1 MQTATR
7 LMCDRSLGTDLLM
20 SKTGVSIAGMS
31 ETHTPDLLRG
41 ISLESLRGFEV
52 AARLLNYTRAA
63 EELHVTQSAVSRE
76 IRALEDRIGTRLF
89 ERVKGVL
96 RLSGP
101 GITLYN
107 ELQPSLA
114 TIRGALERASSGGQ
128 GRTLVVSIH
137 RPLGVEWLPQI
148 LPKFLNK
155 YPDINVSV
163 LLQSRTSITTDWRV
177 VLEPE
182 ESDVDLSIRLLPKTV
197 GDGKLYMLL
206 PEYVFPCCIKS
217 LANSRS
223 RRIRKVAD
231 LAHHRLI
238 EHDDGMPGLERLDA
252 NWKRWFQAA
261 SVPAVLPQQWVR
273 MSEWAQIAALGRSGG
288 GVFMGR
294 TPLVSQYLKDGS
306 LTCPLKEVILSTRA
320 YYLVNRSNAEP
331 SEDAVALSTWLIDEA
346 KAEWEFEQQWL
357 ATKKV
362 ATLNPNQPAL
372 IDGSGLT
379 GVRTE
384 KGAIRHRSKA

>member
-1 MQTATR
+1 
-7 LMCDRSLGTDLLM
+7 M
-20 SKTGVSIAGMS
+20 SKAGVSIAGMR

-41 ISLESLRGFEV
+41 VSLESLRGFEV

-76 IRALEDRIGTRLF
+76 IQTLEDRIGTRLF
-89 ERVKGVL
+89 ERVKGAL
-96 RLSGP
+96 RLTGP
-101 GITLYN
+101 GVTLFN
-107 ELQPSLA
+107 ELQQSLA
-114 TIRGALERASSGGQ
+114 TIRSALERASSGGQ

-155 YPDINVSV
+155 NPDINVSV

-182 ESDVDLSIRLLPKTV
+182 ESDVDLSIRLLPKAV
-197 GDGKLYMLL
+197 GDGKLHMLL
-206 PEYVFPCCIKS
+206 PEYVFPCCSKS
-217 LANSRS
+217 VANSRS
-223 RRIRKVAD
+223 RPIRKVAD
-231 LAHHRLI
+231 LVRHRLI

-261 SVPAVLPQQWVR
+261 AVPPVMPQQWVR
-273 MSEWAQIAALGRSGG
+273 MPEWAQIAALGRSGG

-294 TPLVSQYLKDGS
+294 TPLVTHYLKDGS
-306 LTCPLKEVILSTRA
+306 LTCPLKEVVLSTRA
-320 YYLVNRSNAEP
+320 YYLVKRSNREP
-331 SEDAVALSTWLIDEA
+331 SADAAAFEAWLIDEA
-346 KAEWEFEQQWL
+346 KANFEFEHQWL

-362 ATLNPNQPAL
+362 LRVHPDQHAS
-372 IDGSGLT
+372 IDASGMT
-379 GVRTE
+379 RAA
-384 KGAIRHRSKA
+384 KPIRAASRRNET

>member
-1 MQTATR
+1 M
-7 LMCDRSLGTDLLM
+7 
-20 SKTGVSIAGMS
+20 AGMS

-76 IRALEDRIGTRLF
+76 IQTLEDRIGTRLF

-96 RLSGP
+96 RLTGP
-101 GITLYN
+101 GTMLHN
-107 ELQPSLA
+107 ELQQGLA
-114 TIRGALERASSGGQ
+114 TIRRGLERASSGGQ

-155 YPDINVSV
+155 HPDVNISV
-163 LLQSRTSITTDWRV
+163 VLQARTSITTDSSV

-182 ESDVDLSIRLLPKTV
+182 ESDVDLSIRLLPKAV
-197 GDGKLYMLL
+197 GDGKLHMLM
-206 PEYVFPCCIKS
+206 PEYVFPCCCKS
-217 LANSRS
+217 LANDQSRP
-223 RRIRKVAD
+223 IRNVAD
-231 LAHHRLI
+231 LVRHRLI
-238 EHDDGMPGLERLDA
+238 AHDDGMPGLERLDA
-252 NWKRWFQAA
+252 NWTRWFQAA
-261 SVPAVLPQQWVR
+261 AVPAVMPQQWVR
-273 MSEWAQIAALGRSGG
+273 MPDWAQIVALGRSGG

-306 LTCPLKEVILSTRA
+306 LTCPIKEVIVSTRA

-331 SEDAVALSTWLIDEA
+331 SEDAVAFATWLIDEA
-346 KAEWEFEQQWL
+346 KAEFEFEQQWL

-362 ATLNPNQPAL
+362 ASLNHDQPAL
-372 IDGSGLT
+372 IGGSGLT

-384 KGAIRHRSKA
+384 KRAVRHRSKA